1 MHKTLGDS
9 VCDLAIAWTFLDNE
23 SREIF
28 KNHRMLD
35 DQTWERAKGW
45 ALWKAMLMVNG
56 NSEPKH
62 TERSAK
68 GVINRL
74 LKESI

>member
-1 MHKTLGDS
+1 LSSIGDPA
-9 VCDLAIAWTFLDNE
+9 CDLAIAWTFLDNE

-35 DQTWERAKGW
+35 KQTWERAKGW
-45 ALWKAMLMVNG
+45 ALWKAMLILNG
-56 NSEPKH
+56 DSEAKH
-62 TERSAK
+62 IERPAK
-68 GVINRL
+68 DVINIL